1 MFSLRG
7 GGAMARRDFKGLE
20 RRRMRAVRLFE
31 EGETQATVAHRLG
44 VSRTTAMRWAE
55 AWERNGAEG
64 LRGAGRAGR
73 KPRLSTEQ
81 LDEIEQALLEGPR
94 ALGYVTE
101 LWTLPRVAELI
112 RRMTGER
119 YHPGHVWRL
128 LRGLG
133 WSLQRPTTRA
143 QERDE
148 EAIQQWAKATWPAVK
163 KTPGGGARRSS
174 SSTRAGSRSGPRSSA
189 RGRRGDKPRS

>member
-1 MFSLRG
+1 MT
-7 GGAMARRDFKGLE
+7 RRDFGGLE

-31 EGETQATVAHRLG
+31 QGETQSAVARRMD
-44 VSRTTAMRWAE
+44 VSRTTAMRWAQ
-55 AWERNGAEG
+55 AWEQQGREG
-64 LRGAGRAGR
+64 LRAAGRAGR
-73 KPRLSTEQ
+73 KPRLSEEQ
-81 LDEIEQALLEGPR
+81 FQQVEEVLLGGPR
-94 ALGYVTE
+94 GSGYATE
-101 LWTLPRVAELI
+101 FWTLPRVAEVIEQL
-112 RRMTGER
+112 TGVR

-174 SSTRAGSRSGPRSSA
+174 SSTRAGSPSDRRSGG
-189 RGRRGDKPRS
+189 RGRRAGKRRS